1 VQVLPEQVLRQ
12 ALLPGQE
19 LELLPEQ
26 VLRQV

>member
-1 VQVLPEQVLRQ
+1 VLPEQVLRQ